1 MSTKALQ
8 SNVLRTVQVQVVTR
22 GDERQLCARFAHP
35 SWGRELRQLGST
47 LASFALLWWLM
58 TWSPHSE
65 WGHGWTLLLA
75 PPAAGLYVRLFII
88 QHDCGHGSYLAS
100 RVA

>member
-35 SWGRELRQLGST
+35 SWGRGLRQLGST
-47 LASFALLWWLM
+47 LASFALLWGLM
-58 TWSPHSE
+58 AWSAHSG
-65 WGHGWTLLLA
+65 WGHAWTLLLA
-75 PPAAGLYVRLFII
+75 LPAAGLYVRLFII